1 MNTPDTPTTTM
12 PTAQPKF
19 KPRWTW
25 QSEPQRISPSSSRR
39 N

>member
-19 KPRWTW
+19 QATLDLAVRATTHQPE
-25 QSEPQRISPSSSRR
+25 QF
-39 N
+39 